1 MQHTALRD
9 RDPDRHS
16 EEGEADGQLFA
27 PAGTG
32 QGVAHGGVLGTW
44 RLAPGVSVSRMNEGM
59 GGWMD
64 GWMMITK
71 VALSQG

>member
-32 QGVAHGGVLGTW
+32 QGVARGGVLGTW
-44 RLAPGVSVSRMNEGM
+44 RLAPGVSVSRMNE
-59 GGWMD
+59 
-64 GWMMITK
+64 
-71 VALSQG
+71 